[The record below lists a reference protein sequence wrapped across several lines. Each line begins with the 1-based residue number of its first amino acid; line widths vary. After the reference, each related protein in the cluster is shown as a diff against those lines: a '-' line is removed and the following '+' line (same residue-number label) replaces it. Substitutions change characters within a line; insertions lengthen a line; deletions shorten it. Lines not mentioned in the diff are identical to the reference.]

1 MLTSKINWRTISEND
16 FNEIAESL
24 IVRDRTGGGLV
35 AQAVD
40 GRGGDGGI
48 DIDVRV
54 EQTGQLTEILQL
66 KWFPE
71 GFSGGHSR
79 RKEQILKSFES
90 AMFHKP
96 AVWTLVVPA
105 KLTPRERKSVW
116 TLRKDR
122 RVLIRFVD
130 ATDLNLLLAK
140 YPEVHDWATRD
151 ASLAALSLVGREQA
165 MLTKPTDL
173 SAEALRLHQRSEGVS
188 AYWGRSWSVKD
199 GAYFEELYAKRP
211 DAAQREPLS
220 FELATAFGPQDAE
233 LARSFQESLGYGVI
247 EPLVLPGH
255 VVTSFTRVG
264 PAWFAGTE
272 LPAELQLL
280 PSESS
285 KQELKMSETTYDMG
299 DRRLSSISGRTS
311 YVTSG
316 SEGGKLTCSFAG
328 GLTQRWLFSLDL
340 SKHCRLEM
348 SFSPAGHA
356 ARDIQK
362 AISFLRSLT
371 GAARIALNVDG
382 KESQLGVPE
391 LPELYEP
398 SHAVQELVDDLAF
411 IETHLNVSFEFPE
424 ELPAALERVWIRV
437 VRIMLSGGCAVLPDA
452 NGFNVTLNGRPGIA
466 DSGLFDKGAAL
477 FIGNDE
483 WTVNVLGEEL
493 FIGSMGIYHPNVGA
507 DDAAAHLN
515 ALRTGKAAGRRVHF
529 RPNDDTPFRIYSPA
543 RTKPNDKVVAEPWG
557 LDGIP
562 EHAHFGQLSAISPN

>member
-1 MLTSKINWRTISEND
+1 M
-16 FNEIAESL
+16 
-24 IVRDRTGGGLV
+24 

-54 EQTGQLTEILQL
+54 ERTGQLTEVLQL

-79 RKEQILKSFES
+79 RKEQIRKSFES
-90 AMFHKP
+90 AMSHEP

-105 KLTPRERKSVW
+105 KLTPGERKSVW

-122 RVLIRFVD
+122 QVLIRFVD

-151 ASLAALSLVGREQA
+151 AGLDALTLVGREQA
-165 MLTKPTDL
+165 MLSKPADL
-173 SAEALRLHQRSEGVS
+173 AAEALRLHRRSDGAS

-220 FELATAFGPQDAE
+220 FEVETTFGAQDAE
-233 LARSFQESLGYGVI
+233 LGRSFQESLGYGVI

-255 VVTSFTRVG
+255 FVTSSTKVG
-264 PAWFAGTE
+264 PEWFAGTE
-272 LPAELQLL
+272 VLAELQLL

-285 KQELKMSETTYDMG
+285 KQELKMSATAYDLD
-299 DRRLSSISGRTS
+299 DRRLSSLSGRTS

-316 SEGGKLTCSFAG
+316 SEGGRLTCSFAG
-328 GLTQRWLFSLDL
+328 GLTQRWLFPLDRN
-340 SKHCRLEM
+340 KHCRLEM
-348 SFSPAGHA
+348 SFNPAGSA

-362 AISFLRSLT
+362 AVSFLRSLSNAT
-371 GAARIALNVDG
+371 RIALSVDG
-382 KESQLGVPE
+382 KVSQLGVPE
-391 LPELYEP
+391 FPEPYEP
-398 SHAVQELVDDLAF
+398 SNALQELVDDLAF

-424 ELPAALERVWIRV
+424 ELPTALERVWIRV
-437 VRIMLSGGCAVLPDA
+437 VRIMLSGDCAVLPDA
-452 NGFNVTLNGRPGIA
+452 NGFNVTLNGKQSIA

-483 WTVNVLGEEL
+483 WTMDVLGEEL
-493 FIGSMGIYHPNVGA
+493 FIGSLGIYHPNVGA
-507 DDAAAHLN
+507 DHAAAHLK
-515 ALRTGKAAGRRVHF
+515 ALRAGKAAGRRVHF

-543 RTKPNDKVVAEPWG
+543 RMKPNDKVVAEPWG

-562 EHAHFGQLSAISPN
+562 EHAQFEQLTAIGRG